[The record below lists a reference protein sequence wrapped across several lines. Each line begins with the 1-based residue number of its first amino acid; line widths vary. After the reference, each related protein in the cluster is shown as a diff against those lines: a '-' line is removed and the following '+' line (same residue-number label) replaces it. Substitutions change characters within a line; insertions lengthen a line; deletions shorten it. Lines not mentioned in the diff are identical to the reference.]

1 MLPTVPWYN
10 GTKHILK
17 LTTATGWDKNKSPP
31 LLLREIQFCHFVPH
45 KGSLVSPSS
54 PVGTRNVSPPTLFLS
69 FPPLLSDSPWPL
81 PAPEIRKQAFK
92 YSTREGGREKGVEMK
107 MGGKEWGK
115 GIVEPLPG
123 QAKKTLL
130 LVSWIQLN
138 CRKRKEN
145 R

>member
-1 MLPTVPWYN
+1 MGVPWYN

-45 KGSLVSPSS
+45 KGSLVSPTS
-54 PVGTRNVSPPTLFLS
+54 PAGTRDVSPPTLFLS
-69 FPPLLSDSPWPL
+69 FPPTFRFALASSCARNSKASLQVL
-81 PAPEIRKQAFK
+81 NKEG
-92 YSTREGGREKGVEMK
+92 REREKGVEMK
-107 MGGKEWGK
+107 TGGKEWGK